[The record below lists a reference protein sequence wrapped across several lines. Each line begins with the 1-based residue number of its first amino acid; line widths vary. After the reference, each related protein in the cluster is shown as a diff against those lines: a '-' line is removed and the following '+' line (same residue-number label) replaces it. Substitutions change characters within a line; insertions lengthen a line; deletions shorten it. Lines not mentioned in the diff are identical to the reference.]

1 MGNLKGGS
9 TGAATAA
16 TMAPNQPQGLRIF
29 QVILLVVLV
38 KNFHACLIG
47 GK

>member
-1 MGNLKGGS
+1 MSNLKGGS

-16 TMAPNQPQGLRIF
+16 TMAPNQSQGLRIV

-38 KNFHACLIG
+38 KFFHALLVG
-47 GK
+47 SK